1 MAISLGGHLILC
13 AIPITTG
20 RVNSGCRPTFFFEI
34 LWNRCHYR
42 EHLQVDIHFLCLRF
56 GANILSS
63 EIGGFETVKV
73 SGGSALFER
82 ASLGAGHFFF
92 LWSSSNRNDIEVH
105 NGPTSASSIPSPHP
119 RNLLQH
125 SRPARYNPCS
135 AIFFPGDA
143 RHLTRD

>member
-82 ASLGAGHFFF
+82 ASLGAGHFFSF
-92 LWSSSNRNDIEVH
+92 GHHPTAMTSRSITDPPAPPASLPRTPAICFNTVVLRGTIPVPQSS
-105 NGPTSASSIPSPHP
+105 
-119 RNLLQH
+119 
-125 SRPARYNPCS
+125 
-135 AIFFPGDA
+135 FPETPG
-143 RHLTRD
+143 T